1 MIITSVS
8 SPNLG
13 RQMTLSD
20 PIIRRSILEDMY
32 EDVKWLIED
41 QFITHLRRKSPVSLD
56 ILKQVSTL
64 SLHFRK
70 SKK

>member
-1 MIITSVS
+1 MMITSVS

-13 RQMTLSD
+13 RQMALSD

-56 ILKQVSTL
+56 ILKQVRNVKIWENL
-64 SLHFRK
+64 
-70 SKK
+70 

>member
-1 MIITSVS
+1 MMITSVS

-13 RQMTLSD
+13 RQMALSD

-56 ILKQVSTL
+56 ILKQVRNVKIKDNL
-64 SLHFRK
+64 
-70 SKK
+70 